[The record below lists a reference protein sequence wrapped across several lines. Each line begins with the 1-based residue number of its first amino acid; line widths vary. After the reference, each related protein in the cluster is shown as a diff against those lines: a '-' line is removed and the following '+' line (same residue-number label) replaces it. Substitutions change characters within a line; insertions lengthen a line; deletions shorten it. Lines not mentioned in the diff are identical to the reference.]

1 MGVIENAI
9 LARPLTSIGSR
20 KFHEDIEIDHAAVFD
35 QPDAA
40 HALIEFANRSRSA
53 ISGQRRESSA
63 HWIGGIRGGGTVD
76 PEMLGQCA
84 AKALES

>member
-1 MGVIENAI
+1 VIENAI

-40 HALIEFANRSRSA
+40 HAPIEFADKKENRMA
-53 ISGQRRESSA
+53 KSGLS
-63 HWIGGIRGGGTVD
+63 
-76 PEMLGQCA
+76 
-84 AKALES
+84 